1 MQREVRTAGATTS
14 ASSHSQEAE
23 HQAEKYLT
31 FRMAADVFSVPF
43 ARVREIMGIQEI
55 KVVAEPPVFLKGV
68 INLRGRIVPVV
79 DLRLKFGLPDRGYN
93 SRTCIIVVQ
102 IEDLQLRSE
111 DLQLRSPTAEKL
123 TMGIVVDSVA
133 EVLTLRASDIQNGVV
148 RGKGKIRTLLNLDV
162 LFSTE
167 EMRSLVAACF

>member
-1 MQREVRTAGATTS
+1 MQREVRTAGATAS

-31 FRMAADVFSVPF
+31 FRVGADVFSVPF

-68 INLRGRIVPVV
+68 MNLRGRMVPVV
-79 DLRLKFGLPDRGYN
+79 DLRLKFGLPEREYN

-102 IEDLQLRSE
+102 IE

>member
-31 FRMAADVFSVPF
+31 FRMAAGVFSVPF

-55 KVVAEPPVFLKGV
+55 KVVAEPPVFLRGV

-79 DLRLKFGLPDRGYN
+79 DLRLKFGLPERGYN

-102 IEDLQLRSE
+102 ID
-111 DLQLRSPTAEKL
+111 SPTAEKL
-123 TMGIVVDSVA
+123 TMGLVVDSVA

>member
-31 FRMAADVFSVPF
+31 FRMGADVFSVPF

-79 DLRLKFGLPDRGYN
+79 DLRLKFGLPEREYN

-102 IEDLQLRSE
+102 IE

>member
-14 ASSHSQEAE
+14 TSSHSQEAE

-31 FRMAADVFSVPF
+31 FRMAADVFLVPF
-43 ARVREIMGIQEI
+43 VRVREIMGIQEI

-79 DLRLKFGLPDRGYN
+79 DLRLKFGLPEREYN

-102 IEDLQLRSE
+102 IE

>member
-1 MQREVRTAGATTS
+1 MQREVRTV
-14 ASSHSQEAE
+14 SSHSQEAE

-31 FRMAADVFSVPF
+31 FRLGADVFSVPF
-43 ARVREIMGIQEI
+43 VLVREIMGIQEI

-68 INLRGRIVPVV
+68 INLRGKTVPVV
-79 DLRLKFGLPDRGYN
+79 DLRLKFGLPPREYK
-93 SRTCIIVVQ
+93 SRTCIVVVQ
-102 IEDLQLRSE
+102 IEDLQLK
-111 DLQLRSPTAEKL
+111 SPTAEKL
-123 TMGIVVDSVA
+123 TIGIVVDSVA

-148 RGKGKIRTLLNLDV
+148 GGKGKIRTLLNLDV

>member
-31 FRMAADVFSVPF
+31 FRMGADVFSVPF

-55 KVVAEPPVFLKGV
+55 KVVAEPPVFLRGV

-79 DLRLKFGLPDRGYN
+79 DLRLKFGLPERGYN

-102 IEDLQLRSE
+102 ID
-111 DLQLRSPTAEKL
+111 SPTAEKL
-123 TMGIVVDSVA
+123 TMGLVVDSVA

>member
-23 HQAEKYLT
+23 HQAEKYWT
-31 FRMAADVFSVPF
+31 FSMAADVFLVPF
-43 ARVREIMGIQEI
+43 VRVREIMGIQEI

-79 DLRLKFGLPDRGYN
+79 DLRLKFGLPEREYN

-102 IEDLQLRSE
+102 IE

>member
-14 ASSHSQEAE
+14 TSSHSQEAE
-23 HQAEKYLT
+23 HEAEKYLT
-31 FRMAADVFSVPF
+31 FRMGADVFSVPF
-43 ARVREIMGIQEI
+43 VRVREIMGIQEI

-68 INLRGRIVPVV
+68 INLRSRIVPVV
-79 DLRLKFGLPDRGYN
+79 DLRLKFGLPERGYN

-102 IEDLQLRSE
+102 IEDLQLRS
-111 DLQLRSPTAEKL
+111 PTAEKL
-123 TMGIVVDSVA
+123 TMGLVVDSVA

-148 RGKGKIRTLLNLDV
+148 RSKGKIRILLNLDV